1 MDLLSLILMTTE
13 MQMTRVMNSVEKTFW
28 AKELLL
34 SWLEGHPT
42 EEIENVG
49 AMVDVV
55 DEMIVVDET
64 VIGMDVDAQYGLT
77 NMVLQLE
84 PITG

>member
-1 MDLLSLILMTTE
+1 M
-13 MQMTRVMNSVEKTFW
+13 
-28 AKELLL
+28 
-34 SWLEGHPT
+34 

-64 VIGMDVDAQYGLT
+64 VIGNVIN
-77 NMVLQLE
+77 NMKHK
-84 PITG
+84 

>member
-1 MDLLSLILMTTE
+1 M
-13 MQMTRVMNSVEKTFW
+13 
-28 AKELLL
+28 
-34 SWLEGHPT
+34 

-64 VIGMDVDAQYGLT
+64 VIGNVIT
-77 NMVLQLE
+77 NMKHK
-84 PITG
+84 